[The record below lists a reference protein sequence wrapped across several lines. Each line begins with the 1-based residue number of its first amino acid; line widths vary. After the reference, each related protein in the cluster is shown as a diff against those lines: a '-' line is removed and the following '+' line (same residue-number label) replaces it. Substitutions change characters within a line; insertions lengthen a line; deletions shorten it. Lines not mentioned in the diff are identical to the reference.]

1 MMKTTLN
8 MRCFDCEKRYDN
20 AELKFI
26 LTVMSLN
33 QRCFK

>member
-1 MMKTTLN
+1 MMKTTLK
-8 MRCFDCEKRYDN
+8 MRCFDCEKSYDN

-26 LTVMSLN
+26 FSSMSLN